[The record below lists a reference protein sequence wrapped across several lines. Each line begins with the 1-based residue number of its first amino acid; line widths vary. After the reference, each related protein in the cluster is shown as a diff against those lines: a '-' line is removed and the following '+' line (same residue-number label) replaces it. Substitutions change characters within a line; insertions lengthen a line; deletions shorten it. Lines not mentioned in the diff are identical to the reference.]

1 MSLQPIVDTHN
12 DLLLELDH
20 HRHEPDAFARRWL
33 PQLRR
38 GGVTLQVCPVYAG
51 EPDWVDTALPRVLR
65 QVTGFHRV
73 IADNPGDVVAVAS
86 SPDVD
91 SIGPDQVGLLLSMEG
106 VEALG
111 EDPWLFDT
119 FWRLGVRMVSLTH
132 NRRNPFADGLGQSDD
147 RGLTALGRE
156 LVGRLVERGCM
167 IDLAHASPR
176 TFADVL
182 ELSELTQ
189 VLVSHA
195 GCRAVYDS
203 PRNLDDE
210 QLRAIA
216 ERGGVIGIMALPFA
230 TDPERPTIDRVVDH
244 IEHALE
250 VAGPEH
256 VGLGA
261 DFFAQVA
268 AEVPIFPEAE
278 DGWVIEGLGG
288 PAGYPSL
295 IDALER
301 RGLPA
306 EIVAAVAGANMLRL
320 VRRGLPG

>member
-1 MSLQPIVDTHN
+1 MSRRPIVDTHN
-12 DLLLELDH
+12 DLLLEVDH
-20 HRHEPDAFARRWL
+20 HRQEPDAFARRWL

-38 GGVTLQVCPVYAG
+38 GGVLLQVCPVYAG
-51 EPDWVDTALPRVLR
+51 EPDWVGTALPRVLR
-65 QVTGFHRV
+65 QATAFQRA

-86 SPDVD
+86 SADVG
-91 SIGPDQVGLLLSMEG
+91 SIGPDQIGLLLSMEG

-119 FWRLGVRMVSLTH
+119 FWQLGVRMVSLTH
-132 NRRNPFADGLGQSDD
+132 NRRNPFADGLGESDD

-195 GCRAVYDS
+195 GCRAVHDS
-203 PRNLDDE
+203 PRNLDDG

-230 TDPERPTIDRVVDH
+230 TDPARPTIDRVVDH

-268 AEVPIFPEAE
+268 AEVPNFGEA
-278 DGWVIEGLGG
+278 DGGWEIEGLGG
-288 PAGYPSL
+288 PAGYPLL

-306 EIVAAVAGANMLRL
+306 EIVGAVAGSNMLRL
-320 VRRGLPG
+320 FRGGLPG